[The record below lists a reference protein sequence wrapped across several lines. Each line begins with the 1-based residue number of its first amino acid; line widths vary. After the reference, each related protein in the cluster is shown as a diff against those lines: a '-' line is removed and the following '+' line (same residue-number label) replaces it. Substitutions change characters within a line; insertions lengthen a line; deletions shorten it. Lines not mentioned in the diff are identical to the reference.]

1 MIKLLDILR
10 EAIQFN
16 NWKIPSTSQLKQEF
30 KIEHEMKSNDFF
42 NDEDEFL
49 QAVNNGKI
57 ITVTPAVDAQ
67 IEYRSRTTSR
77 EDLLGLI
84 QMYRSYPKYR
94 NEDTL
99 QALYD
104 AFKTNQPVDLPI
116 VIEFTDG
123 TKRIFSGN
131 TRMDIAFQSGINPKV
146 LLIKSNI

>member
-16 NWKIPSTSQLKQEF
+16 NWKVPSTSQLKQEF
-30 KIEHEMKSNDFF
+30 KIEHEMKGNEFF

-49 QAVNNGKI
+49 QAVKNGKT
-57 ITVTPAVDAQ
+57 ITVTPSIDAQ

-131 TRMDIAFQSGINPKV
+131 TRMDIAFQSGINPKA
-146 LLIKSNI
+146 LLIKSNT